1 MFTIPKSCMPE
12 KLIAIPMLQ
21 NPVFLIAFISIMA
34 LTASYTK
41 LELTPES
48 TISFVVGL
56 VVVSIIMA

>member
-1 MFTIPKSCMPE
+1 MSE

-21 NPVFLIAFISIMA
+21 NPVFLTAFTSIMT
-34 LTASYTK
+34 LTTSYTK
-41 LELTPES
+41 LELTPEL